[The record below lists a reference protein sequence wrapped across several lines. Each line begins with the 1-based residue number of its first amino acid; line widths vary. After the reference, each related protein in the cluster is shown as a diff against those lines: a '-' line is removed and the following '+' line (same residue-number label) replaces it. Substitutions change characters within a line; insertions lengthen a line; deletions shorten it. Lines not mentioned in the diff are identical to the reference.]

1 MKFSFIAIIQ
11 SCFVMVQY
19 LLFLILIYVLT
30 RVMLFYHKF
39 WYAFL
44 HLDLNRI
51 ARLDLAGD
59 DQFR

>member
-1 MKFSFIAIIQ
+1 
-11 SCFVMVQY
+11 MVQY

-44 HLDLNRI
+44 HLDLDRI